1 MIEIDTEKI
10 NRINFRNCLDAM
22 SHPGKIYPVTPLFDS
37 GLLAV
42 ASVLLYSEVTYHYQ
56 GALNFQVVAA
66 LTGAGRSS
74 IECADYL
81 FSDRPDRNALQ
92 KAKAGTAESPEDSAI
107 LLFQCNDL
115 TTGTQVILSGP
126 GIDGSFTT
134 RLPMQADFIEHF
146 QEKNSSFPNGV
157 DLFLIDMANRIVGLP
172 RTVHIEVIA

>member
-10 NRINFRNCLDAM
+10 NRLNFRNCLDAL
-22 SHPGKIYPVTPLFDS
+22 SHPGKIYSVTPLFDS
-37 GLLAV
+37 GLLAM

-66 LTGAGRSS
+66 LTGAGISP
-74 IECADYL
+74 IEHADYF
-81 FSDRPDRNALQ
+81 FSDRPDRLALQ
-92 KAKAGTAESPEDSAI
+92 KAKSGTAESPEDSAT

-126 GIDGSFTT
+126 GIDGSFIT

-157 DLFLIDMANRIVGLP
+157 DLFLIDMAHRIVGLP
-172 RTVHIEVIA
+172 RTVHIEVIP

>member
-1 MIEIDTEKI
+1 MIEIDTEKT

-37 GLLAV
+37 GLLAM
-42 ASVLLYSEVTYHYQ
+42 ASVLLYSEVTYYYQ

-66 LTGAGRSS
+66 LTGAGRTP
-74 IECADYL
+74 IERADYL
-81 FSDRPDRNALQ
+81 FSDRPDVLALQ

-126 GIDGSFTT
+126 GIDGSLTT
-134 RLPMQADFIEHF
+134 RLPMQADFIEQF

-157 DLFLIDMANRIVGLP
+157 DLFLIDTAHRIVGLP

>member
-22 SHPGKIYPVTPLFDS
+22 SHPGSIYPVTPLFDS
-37 GLLAV
+37 GLLAM

-66 LTGAGRSS
+66 LTGAGRSPV
-74 IECADYL
+74 ERADYL
-81 FSDRPDRNALQ
+81 FSDRPDQLALQ
-92 KAKAGTAESPEDSAI
+92 KAKSGTAESPEDSAT

-126 GIDGSFTT
+126 GIDGSLTT

-157 DLFLIDMANRIVGLP
+157 DLFLIDMAHRLVGLP
-172 RTVHIEVIA
+172 RTVHVEVIA